1 MNNEIAKACEHQ
13 FIALFSP
20 SSRLLSTFLFAVV
33 TSTVT
38 RMEGAFVALAFSL
51 VILALAKIPLRIFL
65 KRFFWINVFVL
76 FLWLLTPWMVPGST
90 LVHLGPLKISKE
102 GIDLCTLITV
112 KVNALF
118 FVFISM
124 VSTLSF
130 SQLAQGLLRLRL
142 PDKIVTLILFTSR
155 GIDVLGEQ
163 YTTLKESAALRGF
176 VPKTDLHTYKTYASF
191 IAILFL
197 RASLKSEVLTESMQ
211 LRGFNGK
218 IHTLK
223 VSEWHGRDTV
233 LVIISVIVVIAISC
247 FGYSYA

>member
-1 MNNEIAKACEHQ
+1 MKNEIAKACEHQ
-13 FIALFSP
+13 FIAQFSP
-20 SSRLLSTFLFAVV
+20 SSRLLCTFLFAVI

-38 RMEGAFVALAFSL
+38 RMEGAFVALAFSF
-51 VILALAKIPLRIFL
+51 VVLAIAKIPLKIL
-65 KRFFWINVFVL
+65 VKRFLWINAFVL
-76 FLWLLTPWMVPGST
+76 FIWVLTPWMVQGST
-90 LVHLGPLKISKE
+90 LAHIGPLKISKE
-102 GIDLCTLITV
+102 GVDLCALITV

-118 FVFISM
+118 LVFISM

-130 SQLAQGLLRLRL
+130 SQLAQGLLRLKL
-142 PDKIVTLILFTSR
+142 PDKIVALILFTSR

-163 YTTLKESAALRGF
+163 YTRMKESAALRGF
-176 VPKTDLHTYKTYASF
+176 VPKTNLHTYKTYASF

-197 RASLKSEVLTESMQ
+197 RASLKSEVLTEAMQ

-223 VSEWHGRDTV
+223 VAGWHSLDTV
-233 LVIISVIVVIAISC
+233 LVLSTVIVVIAISC